1 MYELFYD
8 IIASDHGDNTINA
21 VTIVLIHVTI
31 DIDVGIDDTNNDICA
46 MIGVMSH
53 SVDRILEVSQAL
65 QELRRRAVSL
75 DAERAELQQQ
85 IEACV
90 NELGA
95 TVEEQR
101 LPPIAGT
108 MAEQIIAVLQRNKDR
123 PLAPSDIAD
132 ILDIRSHHDLG
143 NIRVLM
149 SRMSRDGRIEKV
161 TRARYRARAAR
172 TL

>member
-1 MYELFYD
+1 
-8 IIASDHGDNTINA
+8 
-21 VTIVLIHVTI
+21 
-31 DIDVGIDDTNNDICA
+31 
-46 MIGVMSH
+46 MSH
-53 SVDRILEVSQAL
+53 SVDRILEVSQRL
-65 QELRRRAVSL
+65 QELRQRAVAL
-75 DAERAELQQQ
+75 DAERAVLQQQ

-132 ILDIRSHHDLG
+132 ILDLRSYSDLG

-161 TRARYRARAAR
+161 TRARYRAR

>member
-1 MYELFYD
+1 MK
-8 IIASDHGDNTINA
+8 T
-21 VTIVLIHVTI
+21 
-31 DIDVGIDDTNNDICA
+31 GIGA

-53 SVDRILEVSQAL
+53 SVDRILEVSQRL
-65 QELRRRAVSL
+65 QELRQRAVAL
-75 DAERAELQQQ
+75 DAERAVLQQQ

-132 ILDIRSHHDLG
+132 ILDIRSFSDLG

-172 TL
+172 TV

>member
-1 MYELFYD
+1 M
-8 IIASDHGDNTINA
+8 T
-21 VTIVLIHVTI
+21 T
-31 DIDVGIDDTNNDICA
+31 GIRA

-53 SVDRILEVSQAL
+53 SVDRILEVSQRL
-65 QELRRRAVSL
+65 QELRQRAVAL
-75 DAERAELQQQ
+75 DAERAVLQQQ

-132 ILDIRSHHDLG
+132 ILDIRSSSDVG

-161 TRARYRARAAR
+161 TRARYRARAV
-172 TL
+172 

>member
-1 MYELFYD
+1 
-8 IIASDHGDNTINA
+8 
-21 VTIVLIHVTI
+21 
-31 DIDVGIDDTNNDICA
+31 
-46 MIGVMSH
+46 MIGDMSH
-53 SVDRILEVSQAL
+53 SVDRIIEVSQAL
-65 QELRRRAVSL
+65 QELRQRAVSL
-75 DAERAELQQQ
+75 DAERAELQRQ

-123 PLAPSDIAD
+123 PLAPGDIAD
-132 ILDIRSHHDLG
+132 ILDIRSHRDLG